1 VKERMKM
8 AEVMVIVNREYLERL
23 EKDAH
28 FLECLDAVG
37 VEAWDGMEE
46 ALEMYEEECGH
57 DRNI

>member
-1 VKERMKM
+1 MKM

-37 VEAWDGMEE
+37 VEDWDGMEE

>member
-28 FLECLDAVG
+28 FLECLDACG
-37 VEAWDGMEE
+37 VDAWDGMEE
-46 ALEMYEEECGH
+46 ALDMYEEES
-57 DRNI
+57 NNV